1 MIMIWL
7 DIKETARNKRFL
19 LFTLI
24 FPLAW
29 YVMMI
34 SMAKASGFF
43 TTSNAYLWLSAACA
57 IGIAGN
63 AVVTFSKKISHTR
76 KFYQLQAHT
85 SNYSVRR
92 WLMDQMAV
100 QLILNLVIC
109 VVIIAAGLLMQSLV
123 FNLNIGIMLVLFSLM
138 GIYLSAIGFLLGMYI
153 DSRTLDALSMPLS
166 MVFGMLM
173 IRLDTWLSGTVIIV
187 ITMVQKFF
195 PGYYLFDIVQ
205 KMILK
210 QNFND
215 TLLRFLLS
223 CLLIVIPFMII
234 MIVQHQKFAASLSL
248 GEVSN
253 D

>member
-1 MIMIWL
+1 MIVWL
-7 DIKETARNKRFL
+7 DIKETSRNKRFL

-43 TTSNAYLWLSAACA
+43 TMSNAYLWLSAVCA

-63 AVVTFSKKISHTR
+63 TVVTFSKKISHTR

-85 SNYSVRR
+85 SNYSMRC
-92 WLMDQMAV
+92 WLMDQMVV
-100 QLILNLVIC
+100 QLILNLAIC

-123 FNLNIGIMLVLFSLM
+123 FNLNIVIMLVLFSLM
-138 GIYLSAIGFLLGMYI
+138 GIYLSAIGFLLGI
-153 DSRTLDALSMPLS
+153 FVDSRTLDALSMPLS
-166 MVFGMLM
+166 MGFGMLM
-173 IRLDTWLSGTVIIV
+173 IRLDTWLSGTVITV
-187 ITMVQKFF
+187 ITMIQKFF

-215 TLLRFLLS
+215 ALLRFLLS

-234 MIVQHQKFAASLSL
+234 IIVQHQKHGANLSAD
-248 GEVSN
+248 EVTQ
-253 D
+253 